1 MSKFMLNC
9 DRIWSKIC
17 DLLASR
23 GVAGIDVTLVRVKLY
38 LMECM
43 AILGRREEPTDGV
56 RDYCCYLRDALAK
69 EGVNLT
75 LTQVRW
81 AEIGRKASRQELLEA
96 VKEQQNTFFLLQ
108 YTALSWSRRGFALP
122 AVDILKLLKQNGGRC
137 AVVFHDPD
145 GYAGSRAVDRFRRA
159 IQRYAMKRL
168 VRLSD
173 LAIFT
178 LPRNKISWLPADTQN
193 FAFIP
198 VGANLP
204 APERAWEARHNAT
217 GRKPVLAVFSLSDKP
232 TLAKEVSQIARA
244 VSIAA
249 EQLGPLEVVLLGRN
263 SEGGGEELRSALAGS
278 SVEVRIVGLISAD
291 EVVGVL
297 AASDVMLFARGPIST
312 RRGSAIAGIACGLPV
327 IGEDGSE
334 LAPPITEAGVV
345 LVPEKLVPEGY
356 GPALVRVLSDP
367 SYRESLAQRSR
378 DAQSRYFSWSVIARQ
393 YAQALGA
400 LGASSR
406 K

>member
-1 MSKFMLNC
+1 ML
-9 DRIWSKIC
+9 RW
-17 DLLASR
+17 
-23 GVAGIDVTLVRVKLY
+23 VRVKLY

-56 RDYCCYLRDALAK
+56 QDYCCYLRDALAK

-81 AEIGRKASRQELLEA
+81 AEIGRKASRRELLEA
-96 VKEQQNTFFLLQ
+96 VKGKQNTFFLLQ

-122 AVDILKLLKQNGGRC
+122 VVSILKLLKKNGAGC

-145 GYAGSRAVDRFRRA
+145 GYAGGRAGDRFRRGV
-159 IQRYAMKRL
+159 QRYAMKRL

-178 LPRNKISWLPADTQN
+178 LPRNKISWLPADTRN

-204 APERAWEARHNAT
+204 APERAWEEKRSPT
-217 GRKPVLAVFSLSDKP
+217 GSKPVVVVFSLSDKP
-232 TLAKEVSQIARA
+232 TLAKEVSQIAEA
-244 VSIAA
+244 VGSAA
-249 EQLGPLEVVLLGRN
+249 KQVGPLEVAVLGRN
-263 SEGGGEELRSALAGS
+263 SESGGEALRLALAGS
-278 SVEVRIVGLISAD
+278 DAEVRIVGVVSAE

-297 AASDVMLFARGPIST
+297 GASDVMLFARGPISS

-327 IGEDGSE
+327 IGEEGSE
-334 LAPPITEAGVV
+334 LSPPITEAGVV
-345 LVPEKLVPEGY
+345 LVPEELVPEGY

-367 SYRESLAQRSR
+367 SYRASLAQRSR

-400 LGASSR
+400 LEASSR

>member
-1 MSKFMLNC
+1 MRVHLMEK
-9 DRIWSKIC
+9 C
-17 DLLASR
+17 DLLALR

-56 RDYCCYLRDALAK
+56 HDYCCYLRDALAK
-69 EGVNLT
+69 QGVNLA

-96 VKEQQNTFFLLQ
+96 VKGKQNTFFLLQ

-122 AVDILKLLKQNGGRC
+122 AVSVLKLLTKNGARC

-145 GYAGSRAVDRFRRA
+145 GYSGNRAVDRFRRG

-168 VRLSD
+168 MRLSD

-178 LPRNKISWLPADTQN
+178 LPRNKIPWLPADTQN
-193 FAFIP
+193 FVFIP

-204 APERAWEARHNAT
+204 APERAWEEKRRPT
-217 GRKPVLAVFSLSDKP
+217 GSKPIVAVFSLSDKP

-244 VSIAA
+244 VSNAA
-249 EQLGPLEVVLLGRN
+249 KQVGPLEVVVLGRN
-263 SEGGGEELRSALAGS
+263 SESGGEDLRVALAGS
-278 SVEVRIVGLISAD
+278 RAEVRIVGVVPAD
-291 EVVGVL
+291 EVVRILG
-297 AASDVMLFARGPIST
+297 ASDVMLFARGPISS

-327 IGEDGSE
+327 IAEEGSE

-345 LVPEKLVPEGY
+345 LVPEELVPEGF
-356 GPALVRVLSDP
+356 GTALVRVLNDQA
-367 SYRESLAQRSR
+367 YRASLAQRSR

-393 YAQALGA
+393 YAQAVRA
-400 LGASSR
+400 LPPPSR
-406 K
+406 E

>member
-1 MSKFMLNC
+1 MSKFIL
-9 DRIWSKIC
+9 DVGISSKVC
-17 DLLASR
+17 
-23 GVAGIDVTLVRVKLY
+23 AGHTLGNVTLVRIQLY

-43 AILGRREEPTDGV
+43 AILGSREVPTDGV
-56 RDYCCYLRDALAK
+56 QDYCCFLRDALGN

-81 AEIGRKASRQELLEA
+81 AEIGRKASRQELREA
-96 VKEQQNTFFLLQ
+96 VRGKQNTFFLLQ

-122 AVDILKLLKQNGGRC
+122 AVGILKLLKKNGARC

-145 GYAGSRAVDRFRRA
+145 GYAGNRAVDRFRRA

-178 LPRNKISWLPADTQN
+178 LPRDKISWLPADAQN
-193 FAFIP
+193 FIFIP

-204 APERAWEARHNAT
+204 APERAWEEHASST
-217 GRKPVLAVFSLSDKP
+217 GRKPIVAVFSLSDKP

-244 VSIAA
+244 VNIAA
-249 EQLGPLEVVLLGRN
+249 KQVGPLEVVVLGRN
-263 SEGGGEELRSALAGS
+263 SEIGGAELRLGLAGS
-278 SVEVRIVGLISAD
+278 GAEVRIVGVLSAD
-291 EVVGVL
+291 EVVRVL
-297 AASDVMLFARGPIST
+297 GGCDVMLFARGPVSS

-327 IGEDGSE
+327 IAEAGWE

-345 LVPEKLVPEGY
+345 LVPEELVPEGF
-356 GPALVRVLSDP
+356 GAALARVLIDP
-367 SYRESLAQRSR
+367 SYRESLAERSR

-393 YAQALGA
+393 YAKAMRDLGVP
-400 LGASSR
+400 SR
-406 K
+406 E

>member
-1 MSKFMLNC
+1 
-9 DRIWSKIC
+9 
-17 DLLASR
+17 
-23 GVAGIDVTLVRVKLY
+23 
-38 LMECM
+38 MECM

-56 RDYCCYLRDALAK
+56 QDYCCYLRDALAK

-96 VKEQQNTFFLLQ
+96 VKGKQNTFFLLQ

-122 AVDILKLLKQNGGRC
+122 AVGILKLLKRNGAGC

-145 GYAGSRAVDRFRRA
+145 GYAGDRVVDRFRRA
-159 IQRYAMKRL
+159 TQRYAMKRL

-193 FAFIP
+193 FVFIP

-204 APERAWEARHNAT
+204 VPERAWEEKRRPI
-217 GRKPVLAVFSLSDKP
+217 GSKPIVAVFSLSDKP
-232 TLAKEVSQIARA
+232 TLHKEVSQIAQA
-244 VSIAA
+244 VSSATK
-249 EQLGPLEVVLLGRN
+249 QVGPLEVVLLGRN
-263 SEGGGEELRSALAGS
+263 SESGGEELRSALAGS

-327 IGEDGSE
+327 IAEEGSE

-356 GPALVRVLSDP
+356 GPALVRVLNDP

-378 DAQSRYFSWSVIARQ
+378 DAQSRYFSWGVIARQ
-393 YAQALGA
+393 YAQALEA
-400 LGASSR
+400 LEASSR

>member
-1 MSKFMLNC
+1 
-9 DRIWSKIC
+9 
-17 DLLASR
+17 
-23 GVAGIDVTLVRVKLY
+23 
-38 LMECM
+38 M
-43 AILGRREEPTDGV
+43 AILGSREVPTDGV
-56 RDYCCYLRDALAK
+56 QDYCCFLRDALGN

-81 AEIGRKASRQELLEA
+81 AEIGRKASRQELREA
-96 VKEQQNTFFLLQ
+96 VRGKQNTFFLLQ

-122 AVDILKLLKQNGGRC
+122 AVGILKLLKKNGARC

-145 GYAGSRAVDRFRRA
+145 GYAGNRAVDRFRRA

-178 LPRNKISWLPADTQN
+178 LPRDKISWLPADAQN
-193 FAFIP
+193 FIFIP

-204 APERAWEARHNAT
+204 APERAWEEHASST
-217 GRKPVLAVFSLSDKP
+217 GRKPIVAVFSLSDKP

-244 VSIAA
+244 VNIAA
-249 EQLGPLEVVLLGRN
+249 KQVGPLEVVVLGRN
-263 SEGGGEELRSALAGS
+263 SEIGGAELRLGLAGS
-278 SVEVRIVGLISAD
+278 GAEVRIVGVLSAD
-291 EVVGVL
+291 EVVRVL
-297 AASDVMLFARGPIST
+297 GGCDVMLFARGPVSS

-327 IGEDGSE
+327 IAEAGWE

-345 LVPEKLVPEGY
+345 LVPEELVPEGF
-356 GPALVRVLSDP
+356 GAALARVLIDP
-367 SYRESLAQRSR
+367 SYRESLAERSR

-393 YAQALGA
+393 YAKAMRDLGVP
-400 LGASSR
+400 SR
-406 K
+406 E